1 MGKKQGLKTCLAL
14 FGVLCLVL
22 AGSFPSWAAEK
33 KAVTWGSTASTSG
46 LFAYFV
52 ATAKILN
59 DRIPEMNV
67 TVRSTGA
74 GVHNARLMAQ
84 QEVDIGAIETGLI
97 DEAMKGE
104 GPFKGKPNPGLRLL
118 YVNMT
123 NALQFIVSEKSGVKD
138 AYGLEGKSYTP
149 GMLGSGAE
157 RAAIGIFRT
166 LNIQP
171 KLRHMSYADAIEAMK
186 NEQIIGFV
194 KYGIRDASIL
204 DVASAMKIR
213 FISFSDRDMEKII
226 KNVPGFRKTMVP
238 AGLYPGMGAFQTME
252 NEWGDYVHK
261 EFPELLA
268 YKIVKTIWENRAEIQ
283 KTSPVFVG
291 DRLPDVALGVKV
303 GYLHPGA
310 IKFYRELGLTVPKNL
325 IPPEMGGK

>member
-1 MGKKQGLKTCLAL
+1 MVTKRGVQSGLVLFAFVCLI
-14 FGVLCLVL
+14 L
-22 AGSFPSWAAEK
+22 AGSPHSWAADK
-33 KAVTWGSTASTSG
+33 KAVTWGTTSSTSG

-59 DRIPEMNV
+59 DRIPEINV

-74 GVHNARLMAQ
+74 GVHNARLMEQ
-84 QEVDIGAIETGLI
+84 REVDIGAIETGLI
-97 DEAMKGE
+97 GEAMQGV

-123 NALQFIVSEKSGVKD
+123 NALQFIVSERSGVKD
-138 AYGLEGKSYTP
+138 AYGLEGKQYTP

-157 RAAIGIFRT
+157 RAAMGIFSV
-166 LNIQP
+166 LNIRP

-194 KYGIRDASIL
+194 KYGVRDASIL

-213 FISFSDRDMEKII
+213 FISFSDSDTDKII
-226 KNVPGFRKTMVP
+226 KNVPGFRKTVVP
-238 AGLYPGMGAFQTME
+238 AGTYPGMGEFQAVE

-261 EFPELLA
+261 EFPDQLA

-291 DRLPDVALGVKV
+291 NRLTDVALGVKV

-310 IKFYRELGLTVPKNL
+310 VKFYRELGLTVPKIL
-325 IPPEMGGK
+325 IPPEMGEK